1 MRLIDLMKEVKIMP
15 IENKLRVVMANKRI
29 DSISELIEITGVS
42 RNSLNK
48 LWHNEDVESIKLET
62 LVKICRALDIE
73 LNQLITYVPQK

>member
-1 MRLIDLMKEVKIMP
+1 MRLIDLMKEVIIMP
-15 IENKLRVVMANKRI
+15 IENKLRLVMANKRI

-48 LWHNEDVESIKLET
+48 LWHNEDLESIKVET

-73 LNQLITYVPQK
+73 LNQLITYAPKK

>member
-1 MRLIDLMKEVKIMP
+1 MP
-15 IENKLRVVMANKRI
+15 IENKLRLVMANKRI

-48 LWHNEDVESIKLET
+48 LWHNEDLESIKVET

-73 LNQLITYVPQK
+73 LNQLITYAPKK

>member
-1 MRLIDLMKEVKIMP
+1 MP